1 MLVIKANAI
10 MSQAKLTKLTNTLT
24 EQAKN
29 GVVVLPDFCDLLT
42 EVEASE
48 GIRVERAASDPSTV
62 LIPADEWMA
71 AMDYIR
77 ALHDCAT
84 CKHETDGTACL
95 ASDVDCTV
103 CADRT
108 SCACANCHNGSR
120 WEWRHGHGKD

>member
-10 MSQAKLTKLTNTLT
+10 MPPAKLAKLTNTLT

-42 EVEASE
+42 EAEASE
-48 GIRVERAASDPSTV
+48 GIRVERAAPDPSTV

-84 CKHETDGTACL
+84 CKHEPDGTACL
-95 ASDVDCTV
+95 ASACDCTACTVEGCV
-103 CADRT
+103 CGR
-108 SCACANCHNGSR
+108 CCNGSA